1 MITRVFSKS
10 VVITIHG
17 ACRGNGTSSARGAYG
32 VYFGEGSP
40 YNEPG
45 LLPETE
51 RQGSNAAVVY
61 AAQRALEIL
70 EDRVTRDPSIEERK

>member
-1 MITRVFSKS
+1 MIVSDFSKS
-10 VVITIHG
+10 VVVTIHG

-32 VYFGEGSP
+32 VYFGAGSP
-40 YNEPG
+40 YNEFD

-61 AAQRALEIL
+61 AAQRALEIV
-70 EDRVTRDPSIEERK
+70 EDRVTQTRASKK